1 MVPMADKSVGRIQSP
16 HIFTHSP
23 QAGCAT
29 THTCWHAPC
38 KRDPVRVIQPSPTS
52 LTHRFRL
59 AAVMVAFAIAAASSL
74 AQTTLTLE
82 DAVRL
87 ALERNPQIKVEAF
100 ERSIARADLLAA
112 KGRFDPALT
121 FRRSYSEF
129 SSLAPSNVII
139 ADLIK
144 TDDYSLQLEGLTPW
158 GMSYRIG
165 GTAQNQRYPHNGYE
179 NNFQTFGGISIT
191 QPLLR
196 GFGFGSNLIGVR
208 IARADRTIANW
219 QFQLTA
225 INIVTSTVIAYSDVT
240 YAQQLLRIA
249 HRSRDLAAGLLSE
262 NEKRFRVGGISES
275 DVTQARA
282 RTATRDEF
290 ILVARQAVRDA
301 VNRLR
306 QLTGESAF
314 SVEPE
319 ALVIEPADNVMD
331 APVSPAEDLKEALE
345 IRPDYQAARL
355 GLVKLRAAESAARN
369 QLLPQ
374 VDFVG
379 SYGYSGLDPNFA
391 TSRSMV
397 SNYEN
402 RSYSAGV
409 VVSVPLTF
417 AEGRGRSRSA
427 KLQRRQFEADLIRF
441 EQDIAVSIASAAGQ
455 IETTRQRVA
464 ANRAAFD
471 LARQALDGE
480 LKKLRA
486 GTSSTFF
493 VLNLQEQ
500 LIQAE
505 NALNNAMA
513 DERRAQAVYDREVGR
528 TLRIR
533 NITLDGR

>member
-1 MVPMADKSVGRIQSP
+1 
-16 HIFTHSP
+16 
-23 QAGCAT
+23 
-29 THTCWHAPC
+29 
-38 KRDPVRVIQPSPTS
+38 VIRS
-52 LTHRFRL
+52 LFSALLAL
-59 AAVMVAFAIAAASSL
+59 AAISAAAAEGGPVL
-74 AQTTLTLE
+74 KLD

-87 ALERNPQIKVEAF
+87 ALERNAQIKVEAF
-100 ERSIARADLLAA
+100 GRSIARADLLTAL
-112 KGRFDPALT
+112 GRFDPALT
-121 FRRSYSEF
+121 FRRSYSEN
-129 SSLAPSNVII
+129 SALGRSNVIV

-144 TDDYSLQLEGLTPW
+144 TDDYSLGLEGTTPW
-158 GMSYRIG
+158 GMRYHLG
-165 GTAQNQRYPHNGYE
+165 GTAQNQRIPGDEYKD
-179 NNFQTFGGISIT
+179 NFLTFGGISVT

-196 GFGFGSNLIGVR
+196 GFGFGSNLLGVR
-208 IARADRTIANW
+208 IAKADRSIANW

-225 INIVTSTVIAYSDVT
+225 INIVTNVVVAYSDVT

-249 HRSRDLAAGLLSE
+249 HRSRDLAAGLLTE
-262 NEKRFRVGGISES
+262 NEKRFSVGSISES

-290 ILVARQAVRDA
+290 ILIAQQAVRDA

-306 QLTGESAF
+306 HLIGESVFPIDPEAL
-314 SVEPE
+314 SVEP
-319 ALVIEPADNVMD
+319 ADVPLDSVVN
-331 APVSPAEDLKEALE
+331 PAEDLKRALNE
-345 IRPDYQAARL
+345 RPDYQAARL
-355 GLVKLRAAESAARN
+355 GLVKFRAAESSARN

-379 SYGYSGLDPNFA
+379 SYGYSGLDPDFA
-391 TSRSMV
+391 RSRRMV
-397 SNYEN
+397 SDHEN

-417 AEGRGRSRSA
+417 AEGRGRLRSA

-464 ANRAAFD
+464 ANRAAYD

-480 LKKLRA
+480 IKKLRA
-486 GTSSTFF
+486 GTSSTFV

-505 NALNNAMA
+505 NNLNNALA
-513 DERRAQAVYDREVGR
+513 DERRAHAVYDREIGR
-528 TLRIR
+528 TLQVHR
-533 NITLDGR
+533 ITLDGQ